1 MALVSCPSFEPQT
14 GSRSTPRI
22 ATRLFR
28 FVVAAASIIA
38 VSYAYAQQ
46 YPIKPVRMIVPF
58 PPGGGVDAVARSIA
72 QRLSDAWRQPV
83 IVENRPGAGSTIGAE
98 AVAKSAGDGYTFLFS
113 DSATFVINPHLYAK
127 LSYDPFKDFTPITVV
142 CRLAVVLAIAN
153 SVPVESMLE
162 LLAYAKAN
170 PGKLTYASPGSGSY
184 THVAMELLKK
194 QAGVDI
200 VHVPYKGSSPAVTD
214 LLSGNVSMYMINY
227 SVFDRLDRAGKL
239 KLIATATP
247 TRLTVRPELPTISE
261 SGVPGY
267 SVNVWYG
274 MAAPATTP
282 APILDKVHA
291 DVVRILQDV
300 EFSEKVFKPI
310 AAEAGGNSS
319 AEFAAELKKEFV
331 RWAELVRISGAKLD

>member
-1 MALVSCPSFEPQT
+1 M
-14 GSRSTPRI
+14 
-22 ATRLFR
+22 RLFY
-28 FVVAAASIIA
+28 VLVAAAFIIA
-38 VSYAYAQQ
+38 VPCARAQP

-58 PPGGGVDAVARSIA
+58 PPGGGVDAVARSVA
-72 QRLSDAWRQPV
+72 QRLSEAWRQPV

-98 AVAKSAGDGYTFLFS
+98 AVAKSAGDGYTLLFS
-113 DSATFVINPHLYAK
+113 DSATFVINPHLYSK
-127 LSYDPFKDFTPITVV
+127 LPYDPFKDFAPITVV

-153 SVPVESMLE
+153 SVPVKTMTE
-162 LLAYAKAN
+162 LLAHAKAN

-247 TRLTVRPELPTISE
+247 TRLSVRPELPTISE
-261 SGVPGY
+261 SGVLGY
-267 SVNVWYG
+267 TVNVWYG
-274 MAAPATTP
+274 IAAPATTP

-291 DVVRILQDV
+291 DVVKVLQDV
-300 EFSEKVFKPI
+300 DFTEKVFKPI
-310 AAEAGGNSS
+310 AAEAGGNSRS
-319 AEFAAELKKEFV
+319 EFAADLRQESA
-331 RWAELVRISGAKLD
+331 RWAELVKTSGAKLD

>member
-1 MALVSCPSFEPQT
+1 
-14 GSRSTPRI
+14 
-22 ATRLFR
+22 LFC
-28 FVVAAASIIA
+28 VLVAAAFIIA
-38 VSYAYAQQ
+38 VPCTHAQP

-58 PPGGGVDAVARSIA
+58 PPGGGVDAVARSVA
-72 QRLSDAWRQPV
+72 QRLSEAWRQPV

-98 AVAKSAGDGYTFLFS
+98 AVAKSAGDGYTLLFS
-113 DSATFVINPHLYAK
+113 DSATFVINPHLYSK
-127 LSYDPFKDFTPITVV
+127 LPYDPFNDFAPITVV

-153 SVPVESMLE
+153 PVPVKTMTE
-162 LLAYAKAN
+162 LLAHARAN

-247 TRLTVRPELPTISE
+247 TRLSVRPELPTISE

-267 SVNVWYG
+267 SVSVWYG

-282 APILDKVHA
+282 APILDKVHT
-291 DVVRILQDV
+291 DVVKILQDV
-300 EFSEKVFKPI
+300 EFREKVFKPI
-310 AAEAGGNSS
+310 AAEAGGNSRS
-319 AEFAAELKKEFV
+319 EFATDLRHESA
-331 RWAELVRISGAKLD
+331 RWAELVKTSGAKLD